1 MYSILMP
8 IYNGIEFIEESVN
21 SIINQ
26 TFTEW
31 ELIISI
37 NGHSENS
44 EVYNIAKKYEG
55 DKIKIYDLHTIK
67 GKSNTLNQSLQYCKY
82 DKICLLDVDDIWLPK
97 KLEIQLPYINQY
109 DVVGTYCEYFGER
122 GGVPELVVGQ
132 ISPIFFRVMN
142 PIINSSA
149 CFNKKDAHWNS
160 EFDSV
165 EDYDMWLRLAS
176 EGKIFYN
183 VNEILV
189 KHRLHHSSFFNSSNN
204 QINKKDL
211 LMKKYFTN

>member
-31 ELIISI
+31 ELLISI

-44 EVYNIAKKYEG
+44 EVYNIAKKYES
-55 DKIKIYDLHTIK
+55 DKIKVYDFFTIK
-67 GKSNTLNQSLQYCKY
+67 GKSNTLNHSLQYCKY

-97 KLEIQLPYINQY
+97 KLEIQSSYINQY

-142 PIINSSA
+142 PIINSSV

-176 EGKIFYN
+176 EGKSFYN
-183 VNEILV
+183 INEILV